1 MTLRAVTKE
10 RGVGGRGLGGAWGGA
25 NGSNG
30 RAGGGPLR
38 HPEAAAGCCGALS
51 PLRRVRA
58 AGRPA
63 SRAGQATRENKARVI
78 PREISLESRKTAGCG
93 ASRQR

>member
-63 SRAGQATRENKARVI
+63 GLPPGQGRRLGKIKAG
-78 PREISLESRKTAGCG
+78 
-93 ASRQR
+93 